1 MSRFFT
7 FILLT
12 VLCSAACAQQT
23 DRRTRQYLPPTRIVW
38 MQDSSYIRGANN
50 LLIPGNGQADL
61 SNRNM
66 CVMKSTGGS
75 HPAILLDF
83 GRELHGGLRIV
94 TGMPRG
100 QKPVNVRIRFGE
112 SVSEAMS
119 NAGENGATNDHAMRD
134 FKMSLPWLGVAET
147 GLSGFR
153 FARIDL
159 LDDDSELQ
167 LKEISA
173 VSVMRD
179 IPYLG
184 HFRCS
189 DTLLNKIWDTGAYT
203 VHLNMQNYLW
213 DGIKRDRLVWMG
225 DLHPEVMTVA
235 TVFGAQDVVNRS
247 MDLVKQTTPLPGWMN
262 GIGSYSLWWIII
274 QRDWY
279 LYTGDKEYLAGQ
291 REYLEGLLKQ
301 VISQTDEKGREK
313 TGGTRFLDWPSSEN
327 QAAVDAGLQAMTIMA
342 LDAGAQ
348 LCSLLGNDSL
358 AKECAQTAVKARK
371 AASVLA
377 RSLLKTKSE
386 PYTPGNKQ
394 AAALLAMSGVMPAET
409 AAERFISRGGA
420 KGFSTFYGYYMLDAL
435 AMAGQFDTAMD
446 IMRTYWGG
454 MLSVGATTFW
464 EDFDIAWLEN
474 AARIDSPVLAG
485 KKDIHG
491 DYGAYCYTGFRH
503 SLCHGWASGPTSWLS
518 RWVLGV
524 RPLEAGFAAVE
535 IEPHLGSLQW
545 AEGTFPTPYGVI
557 NVRHE
562 KMQDGSVK
570 SDVKAPEGVKVI
582 IKQDASGKK
591 EHRPA
596 AIHGKRI

>member
-1 MSRFFT
+1 MPRFLA
-7 FILLT
+7 FIIF
-12 VLCSAACAQQT
+12 AAMCCDSHAQQT
-23 DRRTRQYLPPTRIVW
+23 DQRTRQYLPPTRIVW
-38 MQDSSYIRGANN
+38 VQDSAAVRGADN
-50 LLIPGNGQADL
+50 LLKQGNGQADL
-61 SNRNM
+61 SNRGM
-66 CVMKSTGGS
+66 CVIKSTDGAR
-75 HPAILLDF
+75 PAILLDF

-94 TGMPRG
+94 TGMPRS

-119 NAGENGATNDHAMRD
+119 EAGENGATNDHAMRD
-134 FKMSLPWLGVAET
+134 FRMSLPWLGVAET

-159 LDDDSELQ
+159 LDDNAELQ
-167 LKEISA
+167 LKEINA

-247 MDLVKQTTPLPGWMN
+247 MDLVRQTTPLPGWMN

-279 LYTGDKEYLAGQ
+279 LYTGDKEYLETQ
-291 REYLEGLLKQ
+291 KEYLDRLLRQ

-327 QAAVDAGLQAMTIMA
+327 QAAIDAGLQAMAIMA
-342 LDAGAQ
+342 LDAGSQ
-348 LCSLLGNDSL
+348 LCSLLGEESL
-358 AKECAQTAVKARK
+358 SKECVQTAEKARK
-371 AASVLA
+371 AASELSKA
-377 RSLLKTKSE
+377 LLKTKST

-394 AAALLAMSGVMPAET
+394 AAALLTMAGVMKPET
-409 AAERFISRGGA
+409 ASQRFISQGGA
-420 KGFSTFYGYYMLDAL
+420 KGFSTFYGYYMLDAM
-435 AMAGQFDTAMD
+435 AMAGDFDGAMN

-454 MLSVGATTFW
+454 MLSIGATTFW

-474 AARIDSPVLAG
+474 AARIDSLVPDG

-518 RWVLGV
+518 RWVLGI
-524 RPLEAGFAAVE
+524 RPVEAGFAAVE

-545 AEGTFPTPYGVI
+545 AEGSFPTPYGVI
-557 NVRHE
+557 KVRHDRLS
-562 KMQDGSVK
+562 DGSVK
-570 SDVKAPEGVKVI
+570 SDVKVPDGVKVI
-582 IKQDASGKK
+582 LK
-591 EHRPA
+591 
-596 AIHGKRI
+596 